1 MCAIYARKQLR
12 RREKHNEEEESRNT
26 LLMIQENAKKYL
38 DKLTVEESNIF
49 HKSLSLSA
57 LFMVCPA

>member
-1 MCAIYARKQLR
+1 MRDLRKETTQKER
-12 RREKHNEEEESRNT
+12 KAYNEEEESRNT

-38 DKLTVEESNIF
+38 DKLTVESNIF